1 MKLIPVDMLHRE
13 LKGETWKVALVQE
26 ERESLEVV
34 VNFTRADEKAEE
46 RIEDNQEEY
55 KSLREGD
62 CWIASR

>member
-1 MKLIPVDMLHRE
+1 M
-13 LKGETWKVALVQE
+13 ALVQE

-55 KSLREGD
+55 QSLREGD
-62 CWIASR
+62 CCIAR